1 MKGYKT
7 LTRHK
12 QTDLTKTLTPINVNG
27 GDSQTVAKNTE
38 DTDMTRKKEL
48 VKNFTQNV
56 YAKYQG
62 QGQDKRWFTYIP
74 DETKPNGRRK
84 VARTNEEDLD
94 DVIVEYCEKE
104 AYGKTIG
111 QLYREYYDNRQAIG
125 KVDDA
130 TRIAYDT
137 YFKKWYLKT
146 GYANKYVTE
155 LTPRSIGKFLKDTF
169 ISEGGMT
176 SRQYSKFKTP
186 LRGALQQAYD
196 DELIEFTLDTIPDP
210 IKRGDYKTVE
220 KDPNKEVFNHADLKA
235 MIEYLTA
242 NLDIVNKC
250 IFLLFI
256 SGLRVGEAVALK
268 FSDIDIDN
276 NCIYVRRTESA
287 RYNAKHKK
295 EIYVKDGTKT
305 PTAIRTVP
313 ISPEFNIF
321 LKHLRNDS
329 AFREWVF
336 MYTDGQYKGLRIKT
350 SGIRRR
356 LSRLCDKLEMEHR
369 TPHKQRKTFASL
381 LDEAHIDR
389 KTIAKIMGHKHP
401 KTTDDFYQWN
411 LATDNEVPQLLQ
423 AVNFGTR

>member
-1 MKGYKT
+1 MGIAT
-7 LTRHK
+7 CVH
-12 QTDLTKTLTPINVNG
+12 
-27 GDSQTVAKNTE
+27 DSPQ
-38 DTDMTRKKEL
+38 L
-48 VKNFTQNV
+48 CWGF
-56 YAKYQG
+56 
-62 QGQDKRWFTYIP
+62 DKIT
-74 DETKPNGRRK
+74 
-84 VARTNEEDLD
+84 
-94 DVIVEYCEKE
+94 
-104 AYGKTIG
+104 
-111 QLYREYYDNRQAIG
+111 
-125 KVDDA
+125 
-130 TRIAYDT
+130 
-137 YFKKWYLKT
+137 
-146 GYANKYVTE
+146 
-155 LTPRSIGKFLKDTF
+155 
-169 ISEGGMT
+169 
-176 SRQYSKFKTP
+176 
-186 LRGALQQAYD
+186 
-196 DELIEFTLDTIPDP
+196 

-268 FSDIDIDN
+268 FSDIDTDN

-369 TPHKQRKTFASL
+369 SPHKQRKTFASL

-389 KTIAKIMGHKHP
+389 KTIAKIMGHKHH